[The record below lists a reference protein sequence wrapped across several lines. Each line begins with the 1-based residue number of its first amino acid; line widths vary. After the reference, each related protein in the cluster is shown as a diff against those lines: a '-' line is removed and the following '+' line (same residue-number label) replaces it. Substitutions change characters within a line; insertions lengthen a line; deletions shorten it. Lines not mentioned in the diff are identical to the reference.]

1 MLADAD
7 DRTFEPV
14 ATRVE
19 AALAEDLFAATP
31 PAAACGIAFALV
43 VGWIVADHAGA
54 WVALGWCA
62 LKTCVALG
70 RIEQARRFQRDLRR
84 NERLRWWI
92 RAYAALVTL
101 DVASWAAMLPLFG
114 PGAAPETMAM
124 LMCGLVGVAS
134 VKGATTFWHWR
145 ISAYAILICL
155 LPLIGLFLVS
165 DAAGHV
171 GISAGALVYFL
182 ILAVEA
188 RRSHDRLEEVLRLR
202 FANAAL
208 ADARAEALADAA
220 RASEAKSRFLAVVS
234 HEMRTPLNGIMGIA
248 QLLRS
253 RNALP
258 ALTHPLTLLENS
270 ARLLS
275 RIIADL
281 LDVSRM
287 DSGAVDIR
295 PQPLDLRR
303 TVEEAV
309 DLMQPLADKRGLALR
324 LEWDP
329 ALPRCV
335 VSDATRI
342 GQVLLNL
349 GGNAIKFTER
359 GGVVLRGS
367 SPAPGRFRLEV
378 IDTGSGISP
387 ADQERIFKPFERLG
401 EVGVVQGTGLGLT
414 IARRIA
420 QALGGDVGCVS
431 TPGRGSTFTFE
442 FAATLADGG
451 AVADGPG
458 SEALVPLP
466 EAGTGTRGANG
477 SRGTVLVVDDNEIN
491 SDVATGL
498 LEMLGWR
505 HEVARNGEEA
515 LAAMSLRSYA
525 AVLMDCHMPV
535 LDGWEATRRWRRTER
550 AGRLPIIGITANASE
565 ADRKTCLDAGMDEHI
580 PKPFEITALA
590 EALDRF
596 TARAA
601 AEPA

>member
-7 DRTFEPV
+7 DRRFEPI

-19 AALAEDLFAATP
+19 EVLAEDLFAATP

-43 VGWIVADHAGA
+43 VGWTVADHAGA
-54 WVALGWCA
+54 WLAAGWCA
-62 LKTCVALG
+62 LKTGIGLG
-70 RIEQARRFQRDLRR
+70 RILQARRFRRDRR
-84 NERLRWWI
+84 HNERLRRWI
-92 RAYAALVTL
+92 RAYAGLVTL
-101 DVASWAAMLPLFG
+101 DVASWAAMLPLFA
-114 PGAAPETMAM
+114 PGAAPETVAM

-134 VKGATTFWHWR
+134 VKGATMFWHWR
-145 ISAYAILICL
+145 ISAYAIFICL
-155 LPLIGLFLVS
+155 LPLMGLFLVS

-171 GISAGALVYFL
+171 GISVGAVVYFL
-182 ILAVEA
+182 ILGIEA

-202 FANAAL
+202 FENAAL

-220 RASEAKSRFLAVVS
+220 RSSEAKSRFLAVVS

-295 PQPLDLRR
+295 PLPLDLRR
-303 TVEEAV
+303 TVEETV
-309 DLMQPLADKRGLALR
+309 ELLRPLAETRGLSLH

-329 ALPRCV
+329 TLPRQV
-335 VSDATRI
+335 LGDATRI

-349 GGNAIKFTER
+349 GGNAVKFTER

-367 SPAPGRFRLEV
+367 APAPGRFRIEV
-378 IDTGSGISP
+378 VDTGQGISP

-420 QALGGDVGCVS
+420 QALGGDVSCVS
-431 TPGRGSTFTFE
+431 TPGHGSTFTFE
-442 FAATLADGG
+442 FAAAS
-451 AVADGPG
+451 VDGPPQDDAG
-458 SEALVPLP
+458 PGAASC
-466 EAGTGTRGANG
+466 AGTPPAAD

-515 LAAMSLRSYA
+515 LAAMSARAYA

-535 LDGWEATRRWRRTER
+535 LDGWEATRRWRRDER

-565 ADRKTCLDAGMDEHI
+565 ADRRTCLDAGMDEHI
-580 PKPFEITALA
+580 PKPFEIAVLA

-596 TARAA
+596 TARPVRARG
-601 AEPA
+601 